1 MSKRQQQDW
10 YKQWH
15 ETPEADAFYDTM
27 WHDPGRRQYVF
38 HIENDGLFRIDDVI
52 AGKYKFT
59 VWIEEQFRGGG
70 GRPEEIASYY
80 GALDVPQMPGG
91 RSDEPLDLGELV
103 LTMHDEPL
111 RVGDT
116 APLFEAKT
124 LDGDDLKL
132 IDYRGKYVLLSFWQ
146 PVFHPE
152 IEQLRQFYDAHH
164 PGGRLEII
172 GLGGHDT
179 LEEVKKYVEEK
190 EILWPQIFTGED
202 SKSGIAKDYA
212 LGGTPW
218 IFLVDPDGKIVAKNL
233 RGEKLKAAVLEA
245 LGSEPEVPEQAVTGD
260 NLFEMARS
268 SNYKVGPEWF
278 RAAESTDNRLYM
290 GVERHAEAGGEPR
303 FNEILDDWVRWK
315 YDLDKVVDMDSAM
328 ALFETFC
335 AQFDQQQ
342 QFHSQDPRARAIK
355 LICDKLN
362 TSELIERYVTALDS
376 GRSFSSSYGIRD
388 AALSIEDPIITGH
401 ERAGVLPASAS
412 VVWYALRR
420 IDENLDRQYPASR
433 NIIEDTL
440 TPIFIRRYEKQDDL
454 RRLDPAVLLGG
465 PAIANFLLR
474 KDWRDEQ
481 TSENLESA
489 RGIGGLVNKWLL
501 RLINLDDPAGE
512 KFRAEHR
519 EIVLRFADA
528 WAARMRLTEFEPP
541 RFLLLDRHKGTD
553 SLAWQY
559 WPRFS
564 ANIDRAS
571 LLTPGIRL
579 KWKFE
584 YLKMLEPFTTTQMY
598 FDAWVHALDEL
609 EGGSIYAHDLMQRHV
624 PENRKLPLA
633 TMLLEEVNERLKR
646 LGPPTS
652 ENLELWSWLDMQRR
666 ACNGV
671 LNKQ

>member
-1 MSKRQQQDW
+1 
-10 YKQWH
+10 
-15 ETPEADAFYDTM
+15 
-27 WHDPGRRQYVF
+27 
-38 HIENDGLFRIDDVI
+38 
-52 AGKYKFT
+52 
-59 VWIEEQFRGGG
+59 
-70 GRPEEIASYY
+70 
-80 GALDVPQMPGG
+80 
-91 RSDEPLDLGELV
+91 
-103 LTMHDEPL
+103 
-111 RVGDT
+111 
-116 APLFEAKT
+116 
-124 LDGDDLKL
+124 
-132 IDYRGKYVLLSFWQ
+132 
-146 PVFHPE
+146 
-152 IEQLRQFYDAHH
+152 
-164 PGGRLEII
+164 
-172 GLGGHDT
+172 
-179 LEEVKKYVEEK
+179 
-190 EILWPQIFTGED
+190 
-202 SKSGIAKDYA
+202 
-212 LGGTPW
+212 
-218 IFLVDPDGKIVAKNL
+218 
-233 RGEKLKAAVLEA
+233 
-245 LGSEPEVPEQAVTGD
+245 
-260 NLFEMARS
+260 
-268 SNYKVGPEWF
+268 
-278 RAAESTDNRLYM
+278 
-290 GVERHAEAGGEPR
+290 
-303 FNEILDDWVRWK
+303 
-315 YDLDKVVDMDSAM
+315 
-328 ALFETFC
+328 
-335 AQFDQQQ
+335 
-342 QFHSQDPRARAIK
+342 
-355 LICDKLN
+355 LICDRLDTN
-362 TSELIERYVTALDS
+362 ELIDRYIAALDS
-376 GRSFSSSYGIRD
+376 GRSFYSSYGIRD
-388 AALSIEDPIITGH
+388 AALSIEDPVSTGH
-401 ERAGVLPASAS
+401 ERTDVLPASAS

-440 TPIFIRRYEKQDDL
+440 TPIFIRRYE
-454 RRLDPAVLLGG
+454 
-465 PAIANFLLR
+465 
-474 KDWRDEQ
+474 
-481 TSENLESA
+481 
-489 RGIGGLVNKWLL
+489 GIGGLVNKWLL

-609 EGGSIYAHDLMQRHV
+609 EGGSIYARDLMQRHV